1 MPGPHGLRVVN
12 PASNQAPGTAMGDVK
27 KGLVDD
33 LRGRWAEAGKGDG

>member
-1 MPGPHGLRVVN
+1 
-12 PASNQAPGTAMGDVK
+12 MGDVK